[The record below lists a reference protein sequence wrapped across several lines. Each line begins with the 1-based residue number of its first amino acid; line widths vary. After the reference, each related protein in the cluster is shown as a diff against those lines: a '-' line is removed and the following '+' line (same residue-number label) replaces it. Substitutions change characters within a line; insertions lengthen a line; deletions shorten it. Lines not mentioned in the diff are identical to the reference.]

1 MINFV
6 FVEKKVRFEINKRS
20 AEAAGL
26 SISSHL
32 LKLAHDVYE

>member
-6 FVEKKVRFEINKRS
+6 WVDKKVRFEINKRS
-20 AEAAGL
+20 AQEAGL

-32 LKLAHDVYE
+32 LKLAHDVVE